1 VTGWLLVTR
10 FILVRSRPKKAF
22 LEGASGVFNG
32 DHDKRYCWQ
41 PAWSPDGAKIVFIS
55 TRHGYLEI
63 YAMNAGGS
71 NETRL
76 ANHDQSDWTP
86 SWSPDGTKIAFE
98 SYRDGNNDIYIMNRD
113 GSNLTRLTNNSG
125 IDQMP
130 AWGP

>member
-1 VTGWLLVTR
+1 
-10 FILVRSRPKKAF
+10 
-22 LEGASGVFNG
+22 
-32 DHDKRYCWQ
+32 
-41 PAWSPDGAKIVFIS
+41 
-55 TRHGYLEI
+55 
-63 YAMNAGGS
+63 MNAGGS